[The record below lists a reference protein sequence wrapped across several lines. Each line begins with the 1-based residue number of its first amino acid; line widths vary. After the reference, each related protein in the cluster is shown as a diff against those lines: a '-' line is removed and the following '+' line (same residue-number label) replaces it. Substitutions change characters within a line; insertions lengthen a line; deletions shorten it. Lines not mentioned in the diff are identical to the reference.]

1 MTGPHTAMAVTLA
14 LGAAAAFA
22 VSNVAQMDAV
32 RRQPAG
38 RRTVGGS
45 QVDPG
50 LVVRAA
56 RDPLWLAGLAASIIG
71 FGLEATA
78 LSVAPVV
85 LVQPLIVAEL
95 PFALPLAAF
104 LAGKRLGFREWS
116 GIVLVTAGL
125 ATVVTTIHPAD
136 TLIAAGPVVWL
147 VLFAAVGLAVAGL
160 VGLTGRATG
169 VARTSALAAAAGFT
183 FGLLSVVTKAT
194 THQFAT
200 RGLGALGTWQ
210 PWALAVIGMVG
221 MSLAQNTYRAGPLA
235 VSLPLLDIGE
245 PLAGS
250 VIAIVAFGEGL
261 GHLGPAG
268 MVAFAVG
275 LACIGSG
282 VAVLDRSPLVQAAQ
296 AAQTARVEQS
306 ALSARSEP
314 SALNCS

>member
-1 MTGPHTAMAVTLA
+1 MTGSHTAMAVTLS

-32 RRQPAG
+32 RRQPPGG
-38 RRTVGGS
+38 RS

-56 RDPLWLAGLAASIIG
+56 RDPLWLAGLVASIVG

-104 LAGKRLGFREWS
+104 LAGKRLGPREWS

-125 ATVVTTIHPAD
+125 ATVVSTIHP
-136 TLIAAGPVVWL
+136 TGSRISAGATVWL
-147 VLFAAVGLAVAGL
+147 VLFGAVGLTVAGL
-160 VGLTGRATG
+160 VALTGRASG
-169 VARTSALAAAAGFT
+169 LARTSALAAAAGAT

-194 THQFAT
+194 THQFST
-200 RGLGALGTWQ
+200 RGLGALATWQ
-210 PWALAVIGMVG
+210 PWALAVVGLVG
-221 MSLAQNTYRAGPLA
+221 MSLAQNAYRAGPLA

-245 PLAGS
+245 PLTGS
-250 VIAIVAFGEGL
+250 VIAIAAFGESL
-261 GHLGPAG
+261 GHFSPVALAAFVAG
-268 MVAFAVG
+268 V
-275 LACIGSG
+275 ACIGSG
-282 VAVLDRSPLVQAAQ
+282 VALLDRSPLVQAAQ
-296 AAQTARVEQS
+296 AAQTARAEQS
-306 ALSARSEP
+306 TVS
-314 SALNCS
+314 CY